1 MRENSDPAGHLV
13 GSVSVTDRDLVS
25 GTTGFPIHMLTATI
39 VNDDS
44 VRAQSE
50 G

>member
-13 GSVSVTDRDLVS
+13 GSVSVTDRDLA
-25 GTTGFPIHMLTATI
+25 HMLMATI